1 MKRGR
6 GGGRFLIFNLKPVQN
21 HLDLFPAERMVY
33 LSPDSNNDL
42 QKFNPDDIYVIGGII
57 DKGNDR

>member
-6 GGGRFLIFNLKPVQN
+6 GGVFLYLTLNLSVQN